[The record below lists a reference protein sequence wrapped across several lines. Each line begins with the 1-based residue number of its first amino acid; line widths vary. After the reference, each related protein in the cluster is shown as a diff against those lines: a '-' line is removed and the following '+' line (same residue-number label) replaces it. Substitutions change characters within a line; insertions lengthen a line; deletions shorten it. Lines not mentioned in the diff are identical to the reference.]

1 MPQAALL
8 GLTRWVFGHILL
20 SMSRSKAPAKRES
33 LLAAAKRFFATKGY
47 ENTSM
52 QDLANA
58 VGVPV
63 GSVYTYFAS
72 KQALL
77 TAVIE
82 EGWAEFSNQLAQ
94 GLAAYKTYETYET
107 SGDSA
112 LSALQQLSFLIEV
125 ALPRLF
131 SDVDLISILFAEAGR
146 ASNLEAKLNQLT
158 ELVISIIEAYQKSKG
173 PPQVLDQQAI
183 KTELAI
189 LFLGSLEAVRLQAHA
204 GIGVQSQDVLAVL
217 QNVVEATLGCSLPK
231 SSCSLPGTEEPAE
244 SAPGHQ

>member
-1 MPQAALL
+1 
-8 GLTRWVFGHILL
+8 
-20 SMSRSKAPAKRES
+20 MSRSKAPAKRES

-52 QDLANA
+52 QDLATE

-82 EGWAEFSNQLAQ
+82 EGWAEFSNQLTQ
-94 GLAAYKTYETYET
+94 GLSAYETYET

-112 LSALQQLSFLIEV
+112 SAALQKLSFLIEV

-131 SDVDLISILFAEAGR
+131 ADVDLISILFAEAGR
-146 ASNLEAKLNQLT
+146 ASSLEPKLNQLT

-173 PPQVLDQQAI
+173 PPQVLDRQAI

-204 GIGVQSQDVLAVL
+204 GIGVQAQDVLGVL
-217 QNVVEATLGCSLPK
+217 QNVVEATLGCSLPA
-231 SSCSLPGTEEPAE
+231 L
-244 SAPGHQ
+244 